1 MFFNYPPSSGIASC
15 VRTVGT
21 VMWCLHLT
29 RPCYSALGRV
39 LICGFFSIGLSSLP
53 IRARCFPKRREKAG
67 LLLSILIKFVH
78 INTRPQAGFDRP
90 FGECKIYWMK
100 KWRSKNP
107 CRPDAEFHLLNK
119 SQWIN
124 LILVPVDIAL
134 QLATLLYVID
144 RKSGKN
150 IWWAQKCD
158 QNASWP
164 KLNHKKQTMSWRQF
178 THSFK
183 GRC

>member
-100 KWRSKNP
+100 KWRSKKP
-107 CRPDAEFHLLNK
+107 SHHGWIWVRHIQVKFKLQGSWVHAGQTLNFICSTK
-119 SQWIN
+119 VN
-124 LILVPVDIAL
+124 E
-134 QLATLLYVID
+134 
-144 RKSGKN
+144 
-150 IWWAQKCD
+150 
-158 QNASWP
+158 
-164 KLNHKKQTMSWRQF
+164 
-178 THSFK
+178 
-183 GRC
+183 